1 MNEVQARVQQQEAI
15 AEERKR
21 REEEQKQTSSKRP
34 RLAPGPVPAANQAIF
49 ASIQS
54 LLWLIRS
61 FDTKLIR
68 LFISTSWL
76 NAVVGFRGDI
86 AGIAADTD
94 RVA

>member
-54 LLWLIRS
+54 LL
-61 FDTKLIR
+61 
-68 LFISTSWL
+68 
-76 NAVVGFRGDI
+76 
-86 AGIAADTD
+86 
-94 RVA
+94 